1 MVVEK
6 YEWLWRGMNGGGEVW
21 MVVENYG
28 WLWRSMNGCGEV

>member
-6 YEWLWRGMNGGGEVW
+6 YEWLWRSMN
-21 MVVENYG
+21 VVEKYE

>member
-6 YEWLWRGMNGGGEVW
+6 YEWLWRIMNGCGEVW
-21 MVVENYG
+21 MVVEKYE